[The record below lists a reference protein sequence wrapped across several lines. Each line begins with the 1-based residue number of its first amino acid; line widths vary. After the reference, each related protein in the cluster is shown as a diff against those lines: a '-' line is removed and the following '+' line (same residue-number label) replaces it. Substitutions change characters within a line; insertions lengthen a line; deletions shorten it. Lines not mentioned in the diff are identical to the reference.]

1 MRGGGGGGGKQGPPP
16 SAGGGGEPRRTGRW
30 LKKPTKQIWN
40 RDLPR
45 DVPPPPPHPSRI
57 TESELKKK
65 PRKGKDS
72 ENLKQQNRILPF
84 HCQRKP
90 TQQHAPTTP
99 SYAPPTI
106 TQPLSTTCPQ
116 PLPPPA
122 HTHLPPLHR
131 HRHPECRR
139 HERRI
144 PTQKR
149 TQNLYDQKT
158 RHTLHRLPCSN

>member
-1 MRGGGGGGGKQGPPP
+1 MAGGKQGPPP
-16 SAGGGGEPRRTGRW
+16 SAGGGENLGEPDDGSKNLQNKSGIETCLGMS
-30 LKKPTKQIWN
+30 
-40 RDLPR
+40 
-45 DVPPPPPHPSRI
+45 PPPPPHPSRI
-57 TESELKKK
+57 TESELEKK

-144 PTQKR
+144 STEKG
-149 TQNLYDQKT
+149 TQNLHDQKT